1 MMNYDNF
8 YNALK
13 LNSSCDYVYDKN
25 TVIDNDNDNKIDY
38 TRYYYILALFCLHL
52 TTYIKSNIMS
62 RVYNFIFTDIYP
74 FIKFTI
80 YLFQIYNYV
89 YNYAIDK
96 LLIFSIM
103 YCPPLDIVII
113 YSIIELGLET
123 NIIVPLCSIVF
134 IVSLMICQITKNWWS
149 LLHLNPLIVKYSKIY
164 PCDFKTR
171 LGDSIIIQFFV
182 CNPLFL
188 GYQITYEKKLTF
200 FELIT
205 QYIFL
210 CIHFTLSHLTNS
222 IFLGFPYFNSDIKV
236 ASTIQDFKQEI
247 NQKYN
252 RREEQTVVCSVE
264 CDDTGPIL
272 DDDSKKIIDM
282 DYYCGVEGDGDVA
295 FVNNFNGFENFNVFD
310 VVLNNDAVIEA
321 LRLEDPDEY
330 FDSSEYD
337 KLKLNTNF
345 VIDKDKKT
353 ILVGFHL
360 KSQSSEMSRFYLTSI
375 KHLCLW
381 CREILKDELYSQYC
395 IIIAGDIQT
404 QSKWEDKINDFLTEN
419 DFNNIQ
425 FSGKPTTKMRC
436 SVEQPNKFL
445 EASCGAKL
453 VVFAPIIQNNNNV
466 KLIDSYSFIG
476 DHTAVVYEVTTSS
489 GEKINVVVANT
500 GGNLYD
506 LSFVSSY
513 GLMSFVF
520 KWNPFNT
527 IVKLIIKIRNIDPS
541 FKKPRDTLNNKLIKM
556 INNLVSF

>member
-1 MMNYDNF
+1 MVDYYNF
-8 YNALK
+8 YYALK
-13 LNSSCDYVYDKN
+13 LNSSCDYGYDKN
-25 TVIDNDNDNKIDY
+25 TVIDNDIQIDY

-74 FIKFTI
+74 FIKLTI

-89 YNYAIDK
+89 YNYTIDK

-171 LGDSIIIQFFV
+171 VGDSIIIQFFI

-188 GYQITYEKKLTF
+188 GYQITYEEKLTF

-210 CIHFTLSHLTNS
+210 IIHFTLSHLTNS

-236 ASTIQDFKQEI
+236 ASTIKDFKQEI

-252 RREEQTVVCSVE
+252 RRDEQTVVCSVE
-264 CDDTGPIL
+264 CDNTGPVL
-272 DDDSKKIIDM
+272 PNKRRN
-282 DYYCGVEGDGDVA
+282 YYCDVEGDVA
-295 FVNNFNGFENFNVFD
+295 FANNFYGFKNFNVYAQDF
-310 VVLNNDAVIEA
+310 NNNAVIEE
-321 LRLEDPDEY
+321 LRLEDPREY
-330 FDSSEYD
+330 LDSPENK
-337 KLKLNTNF
+337 KLKLNTYF
-345 VIDKDKKT
+345 GIDNGKKT
-353 ILVGFHL
+353 IFCGFHL
-360 KSQSSEMSRFYLTSI
+360 KSQSSVMSRFYLTSI

-404 QSKWEDKINDFLTEN
+404 QSKWKDKINDFLTEN

-425 FSGKPTTKMRC
+425 FSDKPTTKMRC

-445 EASCGAKL
+445 EDSCGAKL
-453 VVFAPIIQNNNNV
+453 VVFAPIIQNNNV
-466 KLIDSYSFIG
+466 KLIDSYPFIG

-489 GEKINVVVANT
+489 DKKINVVVANT

-527 IVKLIIKIRNIDPS
+527 IVKLIIKMTNIDPS
-541 FKKPRDTLNNKLIKM
+541 FKTPRDSINKKFDRDDLTI
-556 INNLVSF
+556 

>member
-1 MMNYDNF
+1 MVNYDNF

-13 LNSSCDYVYDKN
+13 LNSSCVYDYDKN
-25 TVIDNDNDNKIDY
+25 TVIDNDNKIDY

-171 LGDSIIIQFFV
+171 VGDSIIIQFFV

-188 GYQITYEKKLTF
+188 GYQTTYEEKLTF
-200 FELIT
+200 FELIR

-210 CIHFTLSHLTNS
+210 CIHFIISHLMNS

-236 ASTIQDFKQEI
+236 ASTIKDFKQEI

-264 CDDTGPIL
+264 CDDTGRIL

-345 VIDKDKKT
+345 VIDKYKKT
-353 ILVGFHL
+353 IFGGFHL
-360 KSQSSEMSRFYLTSI
+360 KSQSSEMSDFYLTSI
-375 KHLCLW
+375 LHLCLW
-381 CREILKDELYSQYC
+381 CREILKDELYSQYY
-395 IIIAGDIQT
+395 IIITGDIQT
-404 QSKWEDKINDFLTEN
+404 QSKWEDKINGFLTEN
-419 DFNNIQ
+419 GFNQIQ

-445 EASCGAKL
+445 EDSCGAKL

-500 GGNLYD
+500 GGNLYG

-527 IVKLIIKIRNIDPS
+527 IVKLIIKMTNIDPS
-541 FKKPRDTLNNKLIKM
+541 FKKPRDTLNKKLIE
-556 INNLVSF
+556 II

>member
-1 MMNYDNF
+1 MVNYDNF

-25 TVIDNDNDNKIDY
+25 TVIDNDNKIDY

-74 FIKFTI
+74 FIKLTI
-80 YLFQIYNYV
+80 YLFQIYNYVYNYV

-96 LLIFSIM
+96 LLIFCLM
-103 YCPPLDIVII
+103 YCTPLDIFII
-113 YSIIELGLET
+113 YFIIELGLET
-123 NIIVPLCSIVF
+123 KKIVILCSIVF
-134 IVSLMICQITKNWWS
+134 IVCLMICQITKKWRPS
-149 LLHLNPLIVKYSKIY
+149 FHLNPLIVKYSKIY

-171 LGDSIIIQFFV
+171 VGDSIIIQFFV

-188 GYQITYEKKLTF
+188 GYQTTYEEKLTF
-200 FELIT
+200 FELIR

-210 CIHFTLSHLTNS
+210 CIHFIISHLMNS

-236 ASTIQDFKQEI
+236 ASTIKDFKQEI

-252 RREEQTVVCSVE
+252 RDGKKQTVVCSVE

-272 DDDSKKIIDM
+272 DDEY
-282 DYYCGVEGDGDVA
+282 DYYWERDEGDVA
-295 FVNNFNGFENFNVFD
+295 FAFANNFKSFEKSNIFD
-310 VVLNNDAVIEA
+310 NVLNIGDVTKA
-321 LRLEDPDEY
+321 LRLEDPNKY
-330 FDSSEYD
+330 FDLDKYLNSSEYD

-345 VIDKDKKT
+345 VIDKYKKT
-353 ILVGFHL
+353 IFGGFHL
-360 KSQSSEMSRFYLTSI
+360 KSQSSEMSDFYLTSI
-375 KHLCLW
+375 LHLCLC
-381 CREILKDELYSQYC
+381 CREILKDKLYSQYC

-404 QSKWEDKINDFLTEN
+404 QSKWEDEINDFLTEN
-419 DFNNIQ
+419 EFNNIQ

-445 EASCGAKL
+445 EDSCGAKL
-453 VVFAPIIQNNNNV
+453 VVFAPIIQNNNKV
-466 KLIDSYSFIG
+466 KLIGSYSFIG

-527 IVKLIIKIRNIDPS
+527 IVKLIIKMTNIDPS
-541 FKKPRDTLNNKLIKM
+541 FKKTRDTLKIKKLIE
-556 INNLVSF
+556 II